1 MLLKPT
7 AQDGWFLK
15 KKQLEAECGF
25 FFPPQFSSR
34 AGQTRLA
41 GSYTKLWL
49 TAIKQSKPPRH
60 LSEDG
65 QLVYSLCPLT
75 RQFEVTHTHTQT
87 GNLKPGLP
95 SPFAHGRKRQNT
107 VRFLIRLTPRQCE
120 QVKKLG
126 AFWRREKK
134 PLNQMGTTWVQCFN
148 KKKHT
153 QQQPIMR

>member
-7 AQDGWFLK
+7 AQDGWFLN
-15 KKQLEAECGF
+15 KQLEAERVF
-25 FFPPQFSSR
+25 FSLSFPAGLVKPDWQVVTRSSDWQPLNSPSR
-34 AGQTRLA
+34 HATSLKTD
-41 GSYTKLWL
+41 SLS
-49 TAIKQSKPPRH
+49 TACVLSLVSSK
-60 LSEDG
+60 
-65 QLVYSLCPLT
+65 
-75 RQFEVTHTHTQT
+75 THTHTQT

-148 KKKHT
+148 KKHT

>member
-7 AQDGWFLK
+7 AQDGWFFK
-15 KKQLEAECGF
+15 KKN
-25 FFPPQFSSR
+25 SSR
-34 AGQTRLA
+34 QSVVFFSPLSFPAGLVKPDWQVVTRNSDWQPLNSPSRHA
-41 GSYTKLWL
+41 TSLKTDSLS
-49 TAIKQSKPPRH
+49 TACV
-60 LSEDG
+60 LS
-65 QLVYSLCPLT
+65 LVSLKS
-75 RQFEVTHTHTQT
+75 HTHTQM

>member
-15 KKQLEAECGF
+15 KKN
-25 FFPPQFSSR
+25 SSR
-34 AGQTRLA
+34 QSVVFFSPLSFPAGLVKPDWQVVTRN
-41 GSYTKLWL
+41 SDW
-49 TAIKQSKPPRH
+49 Q
-60 LSEDG
+60 
-65 QLVYSLCPLT
+65 PLT
-75 RQFEVTHTHTQT
+75 VQAATPPLWRRTACLQPVSSHSSVRSHTHTQT

-148 KKKHT
+148 KKNTHSSN
-153 QQQPIMR
+153 Q